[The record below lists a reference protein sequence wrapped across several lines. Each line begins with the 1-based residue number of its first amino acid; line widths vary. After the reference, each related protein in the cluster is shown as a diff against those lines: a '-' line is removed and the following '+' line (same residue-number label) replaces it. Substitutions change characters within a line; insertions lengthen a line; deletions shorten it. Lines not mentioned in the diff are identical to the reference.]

1 MRELTQKI
9 RWTQNLKY
17 KQLFAP
23 PRPAPLRSHTPPNG
37 VTLFSGDGFKT
48 SLLVRQTAKLHKVTA
63 AGT

>member
-23 PRPAPLRSHTPPNG
+23 PPPPPPPPGAGAGAGSGAGDAPAAIG
-37 VTLFSGDGFKT
+37 VWLAATFE
-48 SLLVRQTAKLHKVTA
+48 VRA
-63 AGT
+63 